1 MKKNERWKEEKRD
14 EKQRENIDHRIVETE
29 KKGKREA
36 KENDENCNQDKR
48 EKGKEN
54 IPAFSKCIQR
64 VVHTIRIPFLRLKT
78 KTKTKTKERKK
89 EIEQQTKRLE
99 DRKKGSKR
107 EANHLLHVRSASKP
121 FRFDEEEEKSLLES
135 NIPSSVL

>member
-14 EKQRENIDHRIVETE
+14 EKQRENIDHRIVVTE
-29 KKGKREA
+29 KKRRRRKREA

-48 EKGKEN
+48 EKDKEN
-54 IPAFSKCIQR
+54 IPVFSKCIQR
-64 VVHTIRIPFLRLKT
+64 VDHTIRIPFLRLKT
-78 KTKTKTKERKK
+78 TTKTKK

-107 EANHLLHVRSASKP
+107 ERNHLLHVRSVSKP